1 MQDKA
6 RIQLTYGLYLGVV
19 TAILGLFL
27 AYTMR
32 RSGEDALVVSHCR
45 FQIRTFWI
53 GCLYVGLSALLVRML
68 PGGMY
73 LLILPTV
80 WWVIRCVKGI
90 LDTVDNVSVR
100 NEETWL
106 F

>member
-6 RIQLTYGLYLGVV
+6 RIQLTYGLYLGVL
-19 TAILGLFL
+19 TAIFRLFL
-27 AYTMR
+27 AYTQGNR
-32 RSGEDALVVSHCR
+32 ENAFVISHRR

-53 GCLYVGLSALLVRML
+53 GCLYLGLAALLVRML

-73 LLILPTV
+73 LLIFPTV

-90 LDTVDNVSVR
+90 RDTVNNVLVQ

>member
-19 TAILGLFL
+19 TAIFGLFL
-27 AYTMR
+27 AYTQGHR
-32 RSGEDALVVSHCR
+32 ENAFVISPRR

-53 GCLYVGLSALLVRML
+53 GCLYLGLAALLVRML

-90 LDTVDNVSVR
+90 RDTVNNVLVQ
-100 NEETWL
+100 NGETWL

>member
-1 MQDKA
+1 
-6 RIQLTYGLYLGVV
+6 
-19 TAILGLFL
+19 
-27 AYTMR
+27 
-32 RSGEDALVVSHCR
+32 
-45 FQIRTFWI
+45 
-53 GCLYVGLSALLVRML
+53 ML

-90 LDTVDNVSVR
+90 LDTVNNVSVR

>member
-19 TAILGLFL
+19 TAIFGLFL
-27 AYTMR
+27 AYTQGNR
-32 RSGEDALVVSHCR
+32 ENAFVISPRR
-45 FQIRTFWI
+45 FQLRPFWI
-53 GCLYVGLSALLVRML
+53 GCLYLGLASLLVRML

-90 LDTVDNVSVR
+90 RDTVNNVLVQ

>member
-6 RIQLTYGLYLGVV
+6 KIQLVYGMYLGVV
-19 TAILGLFL
+19 TAVFGLFF
-27 AYTMR
+27 AYTQ
-32 RSGEDALVVSHCR
+32 RSRGNAFVASHCR

-53 GCLYVGLSALLVRML
+53 GLVYLGLSALLGPLL
-68 PGGMY
+68 PGGKF
-73 LLILPTV
+73 LLLLPAL
-80 WWVIRCVKGI
+80 WWFIRCVKGI
-90 LDTVDNVSVR
+90 MDTVNSESVP